1 MKVSRRQWD
10 YKKGEER
17 FRRFPFSD
25 YRLSHGLFI
34 VYDITNVESFND
46 LKIWLSEITKHGGE
60 NVNKLLV
67 GNKSDLDSQRAVT
80 FEQGQVR
87 IISISSILSDCYV
100 PMIAMLDMVLVQQE
114 FAKSMGMEYIETTA
128 KNATNVDEAFT
139 ILITQIKERMKSEH
153 VFEESRGV
161 RLTAASGGKGKS
173 HCVCC

>member
-1 MKVSRRQWD
+1 MFKEGCITNLDFDFIFHTVVVDGKRIKLQLWD

-67 GNKSDLDSQRAVT
+67 GNKSDLDSKRAIT
-80 FEQGQVR
+80 FEQG
-87 IISISSILSDCYV
+87 
-100 PMIAMLDMVLVQQE
+100 QE
-114 FAKSMGMEYIETTA
+114 FAKSMGMEYIETSA

-153 VFEESRGV
+153 VSEESRGV
-161 RLTAASGGKGKS
+161 RLTAASGGKGKN